1 MELSRRKIKKVIEK
15 PIEEVNIIKY
25 NIGDVLKYNIT
36 VNGKDVINYGHLKH
50 IVNKDLLKVYN
61 IVTKEIEKINYSD
74 VIKKIDE
81 IIYND
86 NISDIYNLL
95 FIFLM
100 LQIAFCCIFYLYNY
114 EKKLLIMISDLIIK
128 YYNESVKI
136 IFENSKFVLEF
147 IKIKLFEI

>member
-1 MELSRRKIKKVIEK
+1 MEITRRKIKKAVEEK

-36 VNGKDVINYGHLKH
+36 VKGKDVINYGHLKH
-50 IVNKDLLKVYN
+50 IVNKDLYKVCN
-61 IVTKEIEKINYSD
+61 IMTKEIEKINHSD

-86 NISDIYNLL
+86 NISSIYYLL

-100 LQIAFCCIFYLYNY
+100 FQIAFCCIFYLCNY
-114 EKKLLIMISDLIIK
+114 EKKMLTMIGDSIIK
-128 YYNESVKI
+128 YYNESIKI
-136 IFENSKFVLEF
+136 IFENSNITLGLYQNKT
-147 IKIKLFEI
+147 I